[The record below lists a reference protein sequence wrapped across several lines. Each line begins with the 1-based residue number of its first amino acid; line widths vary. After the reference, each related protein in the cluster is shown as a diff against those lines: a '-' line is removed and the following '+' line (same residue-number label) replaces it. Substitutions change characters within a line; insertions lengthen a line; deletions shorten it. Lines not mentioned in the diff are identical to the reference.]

1 MVAASRGEQCA
12 HSGTRASL
20 ARASDAY
27 QLNRTIT
34 AEEAEEYHSDQ
45 LATLGRARVDLIE
58 AMTF

>member
-1 MVAASRGEQCA
+1 M
-12 HSGTRASL
+12 

-45 LATLGRARVDLIE
+45 LATLGRAGVDLIE